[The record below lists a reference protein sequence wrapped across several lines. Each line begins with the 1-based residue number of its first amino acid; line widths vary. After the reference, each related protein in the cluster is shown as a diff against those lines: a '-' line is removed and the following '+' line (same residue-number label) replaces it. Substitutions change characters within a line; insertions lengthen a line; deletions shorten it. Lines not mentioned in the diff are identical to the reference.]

1 MASNTK
7 EQLLTPMNPVFESSF
22 AYLHS
27 LKNKIRLILGKKW
40 QIHTKFQNKGTIFHI
55 KIVLVCPEGLI
66 LSSRI
71 ELMKY
76 CQIKGIDTK
85 KIKHI
90 HFQFL
95 DEIPNRSHAKSRK
108 PYLVQTI
115 DRPMQRA
122 LKGLKAKRW
131 IESTL
136 KFCKRWKLQGTQR

>member
-55 KIVLVCPEGLI
+55 KIMIVSPEGLV
-66 LSSRI
+66 LSSSI

-76 CQIKGIDTK
+76 CQITGIDTK
-85 KIKHI
+85 KVKNI

-95 DEIPNRSHAKSRK
+95 DDISNKSHAKSRK
-108 PYLVQTI
+108 PYLVETI
-115 DRPMQRA
+115 EGPMQRA
-122 LKGLKAKRW
+122 LKGIKAKKKNG
-131 IESTL
+131 L
-136 KFCKRWKLQGTQR
+136 KVH

>member
-1 MASNTK
+1 MASNPK
-7 EQLLTPMNPVFESSF
+7 EQLLTSINPIFESSF
-22 AYLHS
+22 AYVHS
-27 LKNKIRLILGKKW
+27 LKNKMRLILGKNW

-66 LSSRI
+66 LSSSI

-85 KIKHI
+85 KVKHI

-95 DEIPNRSHAKSRK
+95 HEILNKPHTKSRIPFTVK
-108 PYLVQTI
+108 TI
-115 DRPMQRA
+115 ERPMQRA
-122 LKGLKAKRW
+122 LKGLKAKQW